1 MQRYQILTHNEIE
14 QIHETSLRILEE
26 VGIVFSYAPA
36 REILARGGAK
46 VDGQR
51 VYFPKDMVEKE
62 LKKAPSSFI
71 LHARNP
77 EKNVLINT
85 QKTAYVG
92 PYGSPYIMD
101 MDNGRRIATLDN
113 FITICKLEHQMD
125 SIDIMSHIP
134 CEPNDVDVKGRSA
147 EMFYQTLKHSDKPL
161 MASVLNYETAKDNI
175 EMAAIAFGGVDFI
188 KEKPVVTGIPCSLT
202 PLSYDDKMAGAIIA
216 YAEYR
221 QPQLVN
227 SLCIAGATAPAT
239 IAGTVAVQNAEVLA
253 GIVLAQLVN
262 EGTPVIYSAS
272 ASNAEMRNGSL
283 AIGTPEDAVFSLIN
297 GQLAKFYSLP
307 CRISGALSDSKCA
320 DAQAAYESM
329 LTLSMAQMAG
339 GNFILH
345 SAGIIDTYNTISLE
359 KMMFD
364 DEIIGMIRRIDQ
376 GAVVNEDT
384 LAFDVIKEVGPQ
396 GQFLTHEHTF
406 IHFRNEF
413 YHPVL
418 SDRSNA
424 TQWERDGALTA
435 EKRANARWKKLL
447 EEYVEPSLDKD
458 IDAALKKYMK
468 KIKVR

>member
-1 MQRYQILTHNEIE
+1 MQRYQVLTQNEIE

-26 VGIVFSYAPA
+26 VGIVFSYGSA
-36 REILARGGAK
+36 REILAKGGAK

-92 PYGSPYIMD
+92 PYGAPYIMD
-101 MDNGRRIATLDN
+101 MDNGRRLATLDDY
-113 FITICKLEHQMD
+113 ITICKLEHKMD
-125 SIDIMSHIP
+125 NIDIMSHIP
-134 CEPNDVDVKGRSA
+134 CEPQDVDVNVRSM
-147 EMFYQTLKHSDKPL
+147 EMIYQTLKHSDKPL
-161 MASVLNYETAKDNI
+161 MASVLDYETAKKTI
-175 EMAAIAFGGVDFI
+175 EMAAIVFGGVEAI
-188 KEKPVVTGIPCSLT
+188 KEKPVVVGIPCTLT

-216 YAEYR
+216 YAQYR
-221 QPQLVN
+221 QPQLIN
-227 SLCIAGATAPAT
+227 SLCIAGATTPVT
-239 IAGTVAVQNAEVLA
+239 IAGTVALQNAEVLA
-253 GIVLAQLVN
+253 GIVLAQLVS

-272 ASNAEMRNGSL
+272 SSNAEMRYGSL

-297 GQLAKFYSLP
+297 GQLAKFYNLP

-345 SAGIIDTYNTISLE
+345 SAGIIDTYNTVSLE

-376 GAVVNEDT
+376 GVAVNEET
-384 LAFDVIKEVGPQ
+384 LAFNVIREVGPQ

-406 IHFRNEF
+406 THFNKEF
-413 YHPVL
+413 YRPVL

-424 TQWERDGALTA
+424 TNWERDGAITA

-447 EEYVEPSLDKD
+447 EKYVEPTLDKD
-458 IDAALKKYMK
+458 VDVALKKYMEK
-468 KIKVR
+468 Y

>member
-1 MQRYQILTHNEIE
+1 MQRYQILSQNEIG
-14 QIHETSLRILEE
+14 QIHETSLRIMEE
-26 VGIVFSYAPA
+26 VGVIFSYAPA
-36 REILARGGAK
+36 REILAKGGAK

-51 VYFPKDMVEKE
+51 VYFPKAMVERE
-62 LKKAPSSFI
+62 IKKAPSSFT
-71 LHARNP
+71 LYARNP

-92 PYGSPYIMD
+92 PYGSPFVMD
-101 MDNGRRIATLDN
+101 MDNGRRLAKLED
-113 FITICKLEHQMD
+113 FINICKLEHKMD
-125 SIDIMSHIP
+125 NIDIMSHIP
-134 CEPNDVDVKGRSA
+134 CEPQDVDVEVRSL
-147 EMFYQTLKHSDKPL
+147 EMVYQTLKHSDKPL
-161 MASVLNYETAKDNI
+161 MATVLGYEMTKRNL
-175 EMAAIAFGGVDFI
+175 EMAAIVFGGLEVI
-188 KEKPVVTGIPCSLT
+188 KEKPVAVGIPCTLT

-227 SLCIAGATAPAT
+227 SLCIAGATTPVT
-239 IAGTVAVQNAEVLA
+239 VAGTVALQNAEVLA
-253 GIVLAQLVN
+253 GIVLAQLVS
-262 EGTPVIYSAS
+262 EGTPIIYSAS
-272 ASNAEMRNGSL
+272 SSNAEMSNGSL

-297 GQLAKFYSLP
+297 GQLAKFYNLP

-376 GAVVNEDT
+376 GVVVNEET
-384 LAFDVIKEVGPQ
+384 LAFDVTKEVGPQ
-396 GQFLTHEHTF
+396 GQFLTHVHTF
-406 IHFRNEF
+406 NHFRKEF
-413 YHPVL
+413 YRPIL
-418 SDRSNA
+418 SDRNNP
-424 TQWERDGALTA
+424 TQWEAEGSLTA

-447 EEYVEPSLDKD
+447 EEYAEPVLDKD
-458 IDAALKKYMK
+458 VDAALRKYK
-468 KIKVR
+468 DK